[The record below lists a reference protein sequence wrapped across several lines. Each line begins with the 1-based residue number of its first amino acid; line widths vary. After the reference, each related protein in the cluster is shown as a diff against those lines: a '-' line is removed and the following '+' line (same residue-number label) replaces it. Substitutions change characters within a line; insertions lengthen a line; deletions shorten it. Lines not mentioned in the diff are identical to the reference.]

1 MISCMNGGSTR
12 SLSERVYSA
21 RWKMLGHVLRYDE
34 DNPAL
39 LALKFCIFTEERSSG
54 FKGRRGAPRMNL
66 LNIFFND
73 LPYRKKT

>member
-66 LNIFFND
+66 
-73 LPYRKKT
+73 